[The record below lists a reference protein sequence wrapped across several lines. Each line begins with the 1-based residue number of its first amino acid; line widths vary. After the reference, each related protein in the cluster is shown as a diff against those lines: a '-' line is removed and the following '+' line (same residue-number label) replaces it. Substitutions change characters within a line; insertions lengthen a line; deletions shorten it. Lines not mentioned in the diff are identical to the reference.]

1 MKGIREILTATA
13 NIGEMILQSRVSPT
27 NVQLQRL
34 QSLKCEAEIVQ
45 THQSPSDDLLY
56 FLIDKE
62 YYQIRNKF
70 ITLHKN
76 QTHANLLLTISFT
89 ITDKNVGITET
100 VEVWR
105 IKVNKVKDVEISGNQ
120 SIGQLIHLL
129 RNILRQLTSQSNL
142 SALIRNKEASKRNII
157 DFKITVE
164 GANKK

>member
-1 MKGIREILTATA
+1 M
-13 NIGEMILQSRVSPT
+13 
-27 NVQLQRL
+27 
-34 QSLKCEAEIVQ
+34 Q
-45 THQSPSDDLLY
+45 THQSPSDDLFY

-76 QTHANLLLTISFT
+76 QNYANLLLTISFT

-105 IKVNKVKDVEISGNQ
+105 IKVNKVREVEINTNQ
-120 SIGQLIHLL
+120 CYGELIHLI
-129 RNILRQLTSQSNL
+129 RNVLRQLTSESNL

-157 DFKITVE
+157 DFKITVD
-164 GANKK
+164 GSNKK